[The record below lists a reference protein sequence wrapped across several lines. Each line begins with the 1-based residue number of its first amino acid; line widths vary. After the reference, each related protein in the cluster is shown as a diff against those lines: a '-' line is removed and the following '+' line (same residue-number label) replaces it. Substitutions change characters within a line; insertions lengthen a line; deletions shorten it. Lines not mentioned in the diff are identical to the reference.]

1 MEDEKQ
7 EIASA
12 AVSSHEVG
20 EEEFFLDDDE
30 GFTSEHLLD
39 WTPSE
44 LHPHPPSTPRLQT
57 LTRRQKIMSGG
68 ASFPECQDHQCLGC
82 RRSCRT
88 RLSSE
93 FQLWC
98 EFCQAEKTQLCKERG
113 ICISW
118 DAQQTQLFRDTQ
130 TIHQAS
136 LQLLPTFQAQGAEA
150 GEAEDVGSV
159 EGAVRV
165 PYPPPVPPA
174 QHVPPTPEGRG
185 PQPPVPVSVRPRL
198 KTPHTTN
205 SPAKEQEDT
214 REAKEEKEKRVTFH
228 QDATPTS
235 STMHPSIDSPNMEGG
250 RGGYDQPSEPET
262 RPQSS
267 GRDDLTSQQYIT
279 GPYTSQEPAA
289 NRVLGAQA
297 LSPMSPQDPGGY
309 NPLHQMFGRP
319 TGPPISTRFSDAENR
334 LRGDL
339 SFGGPSRSAVGA
351 EEVIQWD
358 GEGLPH
364 QRTRPPQRPPPA
376 QHLTHREM
384 WNQVRQ
390 PNVTEEESHLFG
402 TPMSIATPH
411 QVGSRWSQGNLEQD
425 DTPRRP
431 IVQPPRFLPKSS
443 TPRQTPNDRVEQ
455 LPVEAALAQVYQQ
468 EAVGGGRTVPHM
480 RTTTPTP
487 THAWETPLRDQQ
499 GSRQRRLMVGGEL
512 GDQEEGLWREGGE
525 QMRAR
530 EENFRGTPTSPSHD
544 QQIAKILEKLT
555 DRLDRPGHARG
566 FNSPSSLKMPA
577 LQLPTIR
584 RSANNDV
591 TARSY
596 FQWKISLSTVIS
608 LHGVSPDAI
617 LIHYATTPK
626 LLPEEFT
633 TIMANSE
640 SLQEAIGSLDT
651 LFPSLASVR
660 PELIRGMT
668 DLPPLVNATEKTR
681 VFRITTLLRLLDEFL
696 KFFGA
701 SPHRDLTRQDVLVIL
716 HNFFGSQES
725 RAELVKEVTIM
736 ESAKRQGVMYAEGL
750 KQYLS
755 KTRTILVDVISAL
768 QLLGKVETSKHRSA
782 AGRVNNEKK
791 ENENKMQGDVST
803 GGKNETRK
811 VTCLLCSS
819 NEHSTFGCLDQL
831 KLIREGKKRL
841 DTKRICSACL
851 GPITT
856 PHDQNCAI
864 KRSFRDGVYLLTDFK
879 CKKGCGVHNRLCNCQ
894 AGPQQQVDP
903 DQTKRLRS
911 AAMRARQVSEEA
923 PATTRTTT
931 TTTRDSQEPEVGEQ
945 QQVLSAANTAG
956 EVDGPVI
963 FQSEN
968 LRLLGRDG
976 TTQEIVCSFDSHGS
990 KHFLSGTLP
999 ENYLHSTEQS
1009 KTFQIDTVTGSQEAR
1024 REVYNV
1030 KLLTLKGKLDLEVVQ
1045 ANWVA
1050 PGEEPQL
1057 GQEEA
1062 ETYGVSIPCVEDAH
1076 GAPLPRLILSAS
1088 ELQLHPKEVPCPV
1101 GLKNLHPKLNLYRSR
1116 LSNQVL
1122 CGGQLG
1128 RGGYSSTQ

>member
-1 MEDEKQ
+1 MEGENQ
-7 EIASA
+7 GIASA
-12 AVSSHEVG
+12 AVSSRELG
-20 EEEFFLDDDE
+20 EEGFFLDDDD

-44 LHPHPPSTPRLQT
+44 LQPHPPSTPRLQT

-68 ASFPECQDHQCLGC
+68 ASFLECQDPQCLGC

-98 EFCQAEKTQLCKERG
+98 DFCQQEKTQLCKERG
-113 ICISW
+113 ICLSW
-118 DAQQTQLFRDTQ
+118 DEQQTQLFRDTQ
-130 TIHQAS
+130 IIHQAS
-136 LQLLPTFQAQGAEA
+136 LPLLPTLQTPDTGAREVA
-150 GEAEDVGSV
+150 DVGRV
-159 EGAVRV
+159 EGAGRT
-165 PYPPPVPPA
+165 PYPPPASPA
-174 QHVPPTPEGRG
+174 QHVLPSPEDRG
-185 PQPPVPVSVRPRL
+185 SQPPVPVSVRPKL
-198 KTPHTTN
+198 KTPRSAN
-205 SPAKEQEDT
+205 SPATQEEDIG
-214 REAKEEKEKRVTFH
+214 ESKEEKEKRVTFQ
-228 QDATPTS
+228 QDITPAAV
-235 STMHPSIDSPNMEGG
+235 TMPPPLDSPNLEGG
-250 RGGYDQPSEPET
+250 RSGSDQHFTPET
-262 RPQSS
+262 QLQPG
-267 GRDDLTSQQYIT
+267 GRGDLPSQQYIT
-279 GPYTSQEPAA
+279 GLHTGQEPAT

-297 LSPMSPQDPGGY
+297 LSPMSPQIPGSY
-309 NPLHQMFGRP
+309 NPLHQMLGRP
-319 TGPPISTRFSDAENR
+319 TGPPTSSRLSDAETR
-334 LRGDL
+334 LRGDF
-339 SFGGPSRSAVGA
+339 SFGGQPRSTVGA
-351 EEVIQWD
+351 EEVLQWD

-364 QRTRPPQRPPPA
+364 QRVRAQPPPSA
-376 QHLTHREM
+376 QHLTHRER
-384 WNQVRQ
+384 WSQARQ
-390 PNVTEEESHLFG
+390 PNISEEESHLFG

-411 QVGSRWSQGNLEQD
+411 LVGSRWAQGGLQQD
-425 DTPRRP
+425 DAPKRP
-431 IVQPPRFLPKSS
+431 IVQPPRFLPQSS
-443 TPRQTPNDRVEQ
+443 TPRQPHHDQMEQ
-455 LPVEAALAQVYQQ
+455 LPVESVLAQLYQQ
-468 EAVGGGRTVPHM
+468 EAVGGERTIPKK
-480 RTTTPTP
+480 RTTFPPGTTTTPT
-487 THAWETPLRDQQ
+487 TAQAWETPQRDQR
-499 GSRQRRLMVGGEL
+499 GGRQRRLMAGGEL
-512 GDQEEGLWREGGE
+512 DDPEEELWQEEGE
-525 QMRAR
+525 QRRAR
-530 EENFRGTPTSPSHD
+530 EESFRRTSTSPSHD
-544 QQIAKILEKLT
+544 HQIAKILEKLT
-555 DRLDRPGHARG
+555 DRLDRPGQARG
-566 FNSPSSLKMPA
+566 YNAPSSLKMPA

-651 LFPSLASVR
+651 LFPSLASIR

-725 RAELVKEVTIM
+725 RAELVKEVTMM

-768 QLLGKVETSKHRSA
+768 QLLGKVESSKHRSA

-791 ENENKMQGDVST
+791 ENGSKMQDDEAP

-811 VTCLLCSS
+811 VTCLLCNS
-819 NEHSTFGCLDQL
+819 NTHLTFGCLDQL
-831 KLIREGKKRL
+831 KMIREGKKRL
-841 DTKRICSACL
+841 DTKKICSACL
-851 GPITT
+851 GPITS
-856 PHDQNCAI
+856 PHDQNCSI
-864 KRSFRDGVYLLTDFK
+864 RRSFRDGVYLLTDFK

-911 AAMRARQVSEEA
+911 AAMRATEA
-923 PATTRTTT
+923 SKEPPAVTRG
-931 TTTRDSQEPEVGEQ
+931 SQESEGGEQ
-945 QQVLSAANTAG
+945 QQVLSAANKAG
-956 EVDGPVI
+956 EVEGPVV

-990 KHFLSGTLP
+990 KHFLSGSLA
-999 ENYLHSTEQS
+999 ENYLHSKEKS
-1009 KTFQIDTVTGSQEAR
+1009 KTFQIDTVTGSQETR

-1030 KLLTLKGKLDLEVVQ
+1030 KLLTLRGRLDLEVVQ
-1045 ANWVA
+1045 ASWVEA
-1050 PGEEPQL
+1050 GEEPQL
-1057 GQEEA
+1057 NQEEA
-1062 ETYGVSIPCVEDAH
+1062 ERYGVSLPCVEDAQ
-1076 GAPLPRLILSAS
+1076 GVPLPRLILSAS
-1088 ELQLHPKEVPCPV
+1088 ELQLHPKEVPCPI
-1101 GLKNLHPKLNLYRSR
+1101 GLKNLHPKLNLFRSR
-1116 LSNQVL
+1116 LSNQVI